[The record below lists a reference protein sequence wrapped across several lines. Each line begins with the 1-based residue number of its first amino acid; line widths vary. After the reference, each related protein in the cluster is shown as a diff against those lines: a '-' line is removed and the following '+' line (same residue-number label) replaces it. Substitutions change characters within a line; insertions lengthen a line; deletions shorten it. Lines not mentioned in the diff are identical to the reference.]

1 MKKVIKITIFIL
13 IIFFFDTEKGYSQT
27 NNLSIKQVYALTKY
41 WREDSCVGIEKFKSF
56 KSFDLFNLKGL
67 NVLDTDISKEYQVHY
82 CENNHIAWIRY
93 LNHSHQLSCSI
104 IPYQYDSLDI
114 IIYDFAATSDV
125 SDKYKEKKISHVL
138 IDGVLLADR
147 NENQFIYFEVSDNP
161 FGSTPNLN
169 NIKSIMLLDAN
180 LFPIKRLVYCSK
192 KLLYKTELIYT
203 KDKIK
208 EIIFYPYE
216 ANSNYELD
224 NLSLKQVYTLFQGND
239 TKQKEIRDILYKK
252 SIHIPLWQQQFHFNR
267 TFEECCDCE

>member
-1 MKKVIKITIFIL
+1 MRKIAIMCIIFL
-13 IIFFFDTEKGYSQT
+13 IIVLFIDLKGYTQVNT
-27 NNLSIKQVYALTKY
+27 LSVKQIYSLTKY
-41 WREDSCVGIEKFKSF
+41 FKKEKYGKNEKFKSF

-67 NVLDTDISKEYQVHY
+67 NVLDADTTKEYQVHY
-82 CENNHIAWIRY
+82 CENNHTAWIRY
-93 LNHSHQLSCSI
+93 LNHKQKLSCEI
-104 IPYQYDSLDI
+104 TPYQYDSLNI

-125 SDKYKEKKISHVL
+125 SDRYKEKKKTHVL
-138 IDGVLLADR
+138 INGVLLADR

-180 LFPIKRLVYCSK
+180 LFPIKRLVYCNK

-216 ANSNYELD
+216 ANSNYELN
-224 NLSLKQVYTLFQGND
+224 NLSLKQVYILFQGND
-239 TKQKEIRDILYKK
+239 TKQKEVRDIPYKK